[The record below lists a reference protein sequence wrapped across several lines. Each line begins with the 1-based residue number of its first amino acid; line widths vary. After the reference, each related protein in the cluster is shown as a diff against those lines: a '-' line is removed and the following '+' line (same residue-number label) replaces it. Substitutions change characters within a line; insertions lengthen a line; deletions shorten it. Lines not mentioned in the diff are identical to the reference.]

1 MEGEEKD
8 NSQLPYFTARL
19 TVGGAKG
26 AQLFSLKGSYQGS
39 PGGSAGKESACSA
52 GDPGLNP
59 KS

>member
-26 AQLFSLKGSYQGS
+26 AQLFSLKGQAHFIHFLGTVCQIL
-39 PGGSAGKESACSA
+39 K
-52 GDPGLNP
+52 
-59 KS
+59 